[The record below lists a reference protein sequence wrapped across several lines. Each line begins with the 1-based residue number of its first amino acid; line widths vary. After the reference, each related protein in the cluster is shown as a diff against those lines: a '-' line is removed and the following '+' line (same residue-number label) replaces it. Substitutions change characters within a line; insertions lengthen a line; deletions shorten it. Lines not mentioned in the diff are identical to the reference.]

1 MSNPELKREVDPSWF
16 QPQSNQ
22 NEYTQGYYKGRD
34 YERKRIIAILKDWDL
49 NLRWDWADIYR
60 LIDEGM
66 DYRQLTMSPALLED
80 YKVRA
85 AQIERERLFDAV
97 KAYFDSLAPAHD
109 AEKNLAHSTI
119 EKAVLGLLSGSD
131 R

>member
-1 MSNPELKREVDPSWF
+1 MSNPEMKRDLDSAWF
-16 QPQSNQ
+16 QPAANQ
-22 NEYTQGYYKGRD
+22 NEYTQGFFAGRGH
-34 YERKRIIAILKDWDL
+34 ERKRIIAILKDWDL

-60 LIDEGM
+60 MIDEGM

-85 AQIERERLFDAV
+85 AQIERERLHDAV
-97 KAYFDSLAPAHD
+97 KAYFDSLAPAHAAD
-109 AEKNLAHSTI
+109 GTHAHATI
-119 EKAVLGLLSGSD
+119 EKAVMDLLKGDD